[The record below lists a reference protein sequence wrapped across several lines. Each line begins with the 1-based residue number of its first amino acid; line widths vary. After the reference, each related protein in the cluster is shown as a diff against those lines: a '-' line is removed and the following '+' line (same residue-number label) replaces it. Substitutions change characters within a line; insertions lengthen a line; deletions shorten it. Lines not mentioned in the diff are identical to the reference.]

1 MAIGNI
7 QAGTPARLTSSGVVK
22 AEQGV
27 LIGAVIASSSSLT
40 IKLWDNATAGSGTV
54 LLDTTAAIT
63 APAYLPLPISFANG
77 CYATIGG
84 TGSVTFIYA

>member
-7 QAGTPARLTSSGVVK
+7 QAGTPVRLTASGVVK

-27 LIGAVIASSSSLT
+27 LIGVVVASSTLLT
-40 IKLWDNATAGSGTV
+40 IKLWDNASAGSGTV

-63 APAYLPLPISFANG
+63 APTYIPLPIAFANG
-77 CYATIGG
+77 CYATLGG
-84 TGSVTFIYA
+84 TGSATFIYA

>member
-7 QAGTPARLTSSGVVK
+7 QAGTPVRLTSSGVVK

-27 LIGAVIASSSSLT
+27 LIGVIVASSTSLT
-40 IKLWDNATAGSGTV
+40 IKLWDNASAGSGTV

-63 APAYLPLPISFANG
+63 APTYIPLPIAFANG
-77 CYATIGG
+77 CYATLGG
-84 TGSVTFIYA
+84 TGSATFVYA